1 MTVFL
6 PSCPRYAC
14 DVRRTGL
21 LFAAG
26 GISNF
31 VGDGALSYGNER
43 SIEAFYKCGV
53 LEWLDATL
61 DYQFVDNPGFNASK
75 GPANFFALR
84 LRAGF

>member
-1 MTVFL
+1 M
-6 PSCPRYAC
+6 R
-14 DVRRTGL
+14 
-21 LFAAG
+21 
-26 GISNF
+26 
-31 VGDGALSYGNER
+31 
-43 SIEAFYKCGV
+43 V